1 MTFVAQRVALQD
13 NLLLCNGDL
22 HHYELK
28 FLHCELV
35 PLPVKSSFHPDSGK
49 FVVRP
54 VRPECFSRYAFSQR
68 LGAANEGNL
77 DGPAMQGFHS
87 HSDYPNKPWW
97 I

>member
-1 MTFVAQRVALQD
+1 MAFVAQCVALQD

-49 FVVRP
+49 FVVETSASRVFQP
-54 VRPECFSRYAFSQR
+54 VCILSEAGSC
-68 LGAANEGNL
+68 
-77 DGPAMQGFHS
+77 
-87 HSDYPNKPWW
+87 K
-97 I
+97 